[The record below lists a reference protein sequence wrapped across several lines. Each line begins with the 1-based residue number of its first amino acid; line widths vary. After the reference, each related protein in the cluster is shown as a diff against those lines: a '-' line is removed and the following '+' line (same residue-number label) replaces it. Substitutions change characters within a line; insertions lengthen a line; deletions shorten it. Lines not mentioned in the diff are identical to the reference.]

1 MNFHC
6 FHRIVYFDS
15 IQGPGPL
22 SNNDVP
28 FSVNTLGRPGRV
40 RGGTGRP

>member
-1 MNFHC
+1 MKFHC
-6 FHRIVYFDS
+6 FQRIVYFDS

-22 SNNDVP
+22 PHNDVP
-28 FSVNTLGRPGRV
+28 FPVNTLGRPGRV